1 MSTKND
7 KQDGKIAEVF
17 NNVLERGLVAGLL
30 INQSRQEEE
39 KERRQYAW
47 KHSTH
52 TRTCTQNLTC

>member
-52 TRTCTQNLTC
+52 TCTQNLTC